1 MWTLSR
7 HPPWYP
13 NRPQP
18 SETPSGRS
26 RIGQSHRRAEKS
38 ALAIFAH
45 FMLTASNPRLP
56 IFTTAKRAG
65 VKAQNLT
72 YNLSRHP
79 PWYPNRPQPSETS
92 AGRSRIGQSH
102 RRAENII
109 LAELTHSILT
119 ASNPR
124 LPNFTTAKRTGVKA
138 QNFTHTL
145 SRHIPWYPN
154 RPQPLETPS
163 GCSQIGQSRRCAENI
178 GLALL
183 MVGNGKKSKS
193 SRIFEAAKQWCSSS
207 ASRRWAML
215 WTLERLVASC

>member
-7 HPPWYP
+7 HTPWYP
-13 NRPQP
+13 NQPQP

-56 IFTTAKRAG
+56 
-65 VKAQNLT
+65 
-72 YNLSRHP
+72 
-79 PWYPNRPQPSETS
+79 
-92 AGRSRIGQSH
+92 
-102 RRAENII
+102 
-109 LAELTHSILT
+109 
-119 ASNPR
+119 
-124 LPNFTTAKRTGVKA
+124 NFTTAKCAGVKA
-138 QNFTHTL
+138 QNFTNTL

-154 RPQPLETPS
+154 RPQPSETPS
-163 GCSQIGQSRRCAENI
+163 GRSRIGQSRRRAENI

-193 SRIFEAAKQWCSSS
+193 SRIFEAAKQRCSSS

-215 WTLERLVASC
+215 WTLERLVVSC